1 MSEWISVKDRVPESG
16 KDVLLHVTGKDIYTY
31 QYICVG
37 FYAAKNS
44 IVDDSGD
51 GVASEYDEQT
61 DKYYLIAGWYEAIH
75 NWDDYSSIYI
85 EDRVTHWMPLP
96 KPPSHMGGK

>member
-1 MSEWISVKDRVPESG
+1 MSEWISVNDRLPESG
-16 KDVLLHVTGKDIYTY
+16 KDVLLHVTGKDIYSY

-37 FYAAKNS
+37 FYAAENS
-44 IVDDSGD
+44 IIDDSGD

-61 DKYYLIAGWYEAIH
+61 DEYYLIAGWYEAIH

-96 KPPSHMGGK
+96 EPPEGDEK

>member
-44 IVDDSGD
+44 IVGAGGFD
-51 GVASEYDEQT
+51 GSIEYDEQS
-61 DKYYLIAGWYEAIH
+61 DNYYLIAGWYENIY
-75 NWDDYSSIYI
+75 NWDSYTCVYI
-85 EDRVTHWMPLP
+85 DDTVTHWMPLP
-96 KPPSHMGGK
+96 EPPEEDAK